1 MGWDSSGNTR
11 LNLTDRIILCHRC
24 KKRDGA
30 ACRSDRAPLEL
41 HARLD
46 YCPAKKYGDG
56 KPEGWEDAARF
67 VKVPE
72 QVPADYDPSNQE
84 HREAGKCGC

>member
-1 MGWDSSGNTR
+1 MST
-11 LNLTDRIILCHRC
+11 TAHIVACHRC

-30 ACRSDRAPLEL
+30 ACSLDRTPIEL
-41 HARLD
+41 HGRLS
-46 YCPAKKYGDG
+46 YCPAGKYGGG
-56 KPEGWEDAARF
+56 KPDGWEDEARF

-72 QVPADYDPSNQE
+72 AIPTDYDPSNQE